1 MAEMS
6 WDGVLRRR
14 IFITA
19 VWTSVMT
26 HGAVL
31 IFCEGC
37 HQNLLLLIKCC
48 SRRTMYLEIK
58 KKNQTQWLP
67 DKNITVK
74 ILLSNTSW
82 VGVGLWGTVCDT
94 RRGAHASEW
103 QWVEWGNEAS
113 GPLDAVLHLL
123 WPKVATLGF
132 TKPLPSQTSRS
143 PCSARVKPDGSCPSG
158 PCLCFTIT
166 FPSAVSTSPVFSRTV
181 VSSDLT

>member
-58 KKNQTQWLP
+58 KK
-67 DKNITVK
+67 K
-74 ILLSNTSW
+74 IRLNGFQIKISLSKSCFPIPLGWELACEELCVTHAGEHTHQSGNGLSGGMRLL
-82 VGVGLWGTVCDT
+82 GLLMPSCTCCGLKW
-94 RRGAHASEW
+94 
-103 QWVEWGNEAS
+103 
-113 GPLDAVLHLL
+113 PHL
-123 WPKVATLGF
+123 A
-132 TKPLPSQTSRS
+132 LPSPSLPRPAGVPAVPEWSLMAPAPQAPVCVSQLPS
-143 PCSARVKPDGSCPSG
+143 PQQ
-158 PCLCFTIT
+158 
-166 FPSAVSTSPVFSRTV
+166 
-181 VSSDLT
+181 